1 MLSLFILV
9 FIDIVRKSFVY
20 QFKGVRDVRDV
31 TLDKLE
37 PEEWDDIEQAARGYL
52 LEGAESRAFTVSAGD
67 AVKKSNPGDAKIRFV
82 LLLKNSI
89 SF

>member
-1 MLSLFILV
+1 M
-9 FIDIVRKSFVY
+9 
-20 QFKGVRDVRDV
+20 

-52 LEGAESRAFTVSAGD
+52 LEDAESRAFTVSAGD